1 MRKMVSMIVFSVF
14 FSFALTIFASQ
25 VFACGQGYLNVRS
38 DSGVTDDYVSP
49 QSELYGEGWRSDWS
63 DRSTSS
69 QFDNRSSAF
78 PDRDQEGVRSYYD
91 DYPSSS
97 PTGPRSYE
105 DREDARDTHYRTNK
119 KGSGM
124 SATGMGTSG
133 TSGSSR

>member
-1 MRKMVSMIVFSVF
+1 MRKMVSMIIFSVF

-25 VFACGQGYLNVRS
+25 VFACAQGYLNVRS

-49 QSELYGEGWRSDWS
+49 QSERYGEGWS

-69 QFDNRSSAF
+69 QFDNQGSAF

-105 DREDARDTHYRTNK
+105 DREDARDTHYKTNK

-124 SATGMGTSG
+124 SAIGMGTSG
-133 TSGSSR
+133 TNSTSR